1 MINQQQKTLTH
12 LVVRYFDMYI
22 IVVVLVVVC
31 LSKQFTLEAFT
42 LGLFFLLDLI
52 GKLLHFL
59 RCKFVLLQIKK
70 VTRQKKSKET
80 VLG

>member
-22 IVVVLVVVC
+22 IVVVVLVC

-70 VTRQKKSKET
+70 VTLRTRSKET
-80 VLG
+80 VPG

>member
-22 IVVVLVVVC
+22 IVVPVVVC

-70 VTRQKKSKET
+70 VTRQTRGKVT
-80 VLG
+80 VPG